1 MSAVHNILTTLQG
14 GPLPS
19 GAAEEASSVLEV
31 ERVGLEDGG
40 TYVCTA
46 ETDTN
51 TVHKTVQVT
60 NSGELRYKDP
70 KQVDKVL
77 GSLVLRFLG
86 LEILKTAHR
95 L

>member
-1 MSAVHNILTTLQG
+1 M
-14 GPLPS
+14 
-19 GAAEEASSVLEV
+19 LEV

-60 NSGELRYKDP
+60 NSGELRYRAKARRPGLRVPIVWIKVPSIRDSQNCP
-70 KQVDKVL
+70 LVMIFSDKHPNFM
-77 GSLVLRFLG
+77 STCH
-86 LEILKTAHR
+86 I
-95 L
+95 

>member
-1 MSAVHNILTTLQG
+1 M
-14 GPLPS
+14 
-19 GAAEEASSVLEV
+19 LEV

-60 NSGELRYKDP
+60 YSTYNVELSYKDP
-70 KQVDKVL
+70 KHEDQVL
-77 GSLVLRFLG
+77 GSL
-86 LEILKTAHR
+86 
-95 L
+95 

>member
-1 MSAVHNILTTLQG
+1 MSADHQVILHYILTTLQG

-60 NSGELRYKDP
+60 NSTYNVELSYKDP
-70 KQVDKVL
+70 KHEDQVL
-77 GSLVLRFLG
+77 GSL
-86 LEILKTAHR
+86 
-95 L
+95 